1 MGKSVLGTDLVV
13 QVGILVRDIKKT
25 AKVYEE
31 FLGVEPRFDRTG
43 PIKESQTQYLGKSS
57 EARAQ
62 LAFFKVGPSL
72 DIELIEP
79 DMEPST
85 WRHDL
90 DANGEGVHHIA
101 FFVKGM
107 KEAIGTLAKHD
118 MPLLQKGEYPGGR
131 YAYIDANEQLKLVLE
146 LLEND

>member
-1 MGKSVLGTDLVV
+1 MAKGVLGTDLVV

-25 AKVYEE
+25 AAVYEE
-31 FLGVEPRFDRTG
+31 FLGVKPRFDRTG
-43 PIKESQTQYLGKSS
+43 PIEQSQTEYLGKPSK
-57 EARAQ
+57 ARAQ
-62 LAFFKVGPSL
+62 LAFFKVGQNL

-79 DMEPST
+79 DMEKST

-90 DANGEGVHHIA
+90 DAYGEGVHHIA

-107 KEAIGTLAKHD
+107 KDAIATLEKRD

-131 YAYIDANEQLKLVLE
+131 YAYIGANEQLKLVIE